1 LWTSDCELAEAT
13 LQQVNGSKHKE
24 TAMTLFRLGLRL
36 GGVLVAEALLAVAL
50 RWAGAP
56 LLHSG
61 LLSTTGA
68 PGVTRWT
75 LAQLVVT
82 SALVAAWLAF
92 GFLVVST
99 LVTALLVPLER
110 GRAPL
115 PTLAR
120 LTGPPWWRRALVGA
134 CGLSLAAPVAAYA
147 VPHHEQSPDRCAVT
161 CRTADQRP
169 SVLAGL
175 AFPDLPDVVA
185 SDPASKRRI
194 VRHGDSLWRIARED
208 LPPDAPDSAVCRE
221 VAAIYAANRALI
233 GPDPDLIL
241 PGTELTLPGG
251 TA

>member
-1 LWTSDCELAEAT
+1 MSDCGFALSR
-13 LQQVNGSKHKE
+13 LKQVNGSKHKE
-24 TAMTLFRLGLRL
+24 TAVRLSRFGFRVCA
-36 GGVLVAEALLAVAL
+36 VLVAEALLAVAL

-56 LLHSG
+56 LLHGG
-61 LLSTTGA
+61 LLAIADA

-75 LAQLVVT
+75 LAQVVVT

-92 GFLVVST
+92 GCLVVST
-99 LVTALLVPLER
+99 VVTFLLVLLER
-110 GRAPL
+110 GGARLPL
-115 PTLAR
+115 LAR

-134 CGLSLAAPVAAYA
+134 CGLSLAAPVAAHA
-147 VPHHEQSPDRCAVT
+147 VPHHEQVPDRCAVT
-161 CRTADQRP
+161 CTTAARRP

-175 AFPDLPDVVA
+175 AFPDLPDAGTAAA
-185 SDPASKRRI
+185 SPERRT
-194 VRHGDSLWRIARED
+194 VRRGDSLWRMARDE
-208 LPPDAPDSAVCRE
+208 LAPSAPDSAVCRE